1 MSQVDTHLISIGK
14 SRRTSTTKTHT
25 TMKKHSD
32 ARQIRIGT
40 RGSALAL
47 AQATEVQNR
56 LSSIYGEEVSFETCI
71 IKTSGDKI
79 LDRALAAVGGK
90 GLFTKELE
98 EALLDNSI
106 DIAVHSMKDMPAVL
120 PDGLEISCILPR
132 EDVRDAFISPVAKSL
147 QDLPAGSIVGTAS
160 IRREAFIRNRRPDL
174 KMMLFRG
181 NVQTRL
187 RKLEEGEA
195 HATLLASAGLR
206 RLGLEDRITQVIPVE
221 EMLPAPAQGAIGIE
235 IRSADQQ
242 TREIISAIHDR
253 DTGIAIEAERAFLG
267 QLDGSCRTP
276 IAALARVDGDTM
288 TFKGIILTPDGARFY
303 ETDRKGSVKDAAA
316 LGTDAARE
324 LYDRGGKDVF
334 RDVA

>member
-1 MSQVDTHLISIGK
+1 
-14 SRRTSTTKTHT
+14 
-25 TMKKHSD
+25 MKNHSD

-56 LSSIYGEEVSFETCI
+56 LSAIFGEEVSFETVI

-98 EALLDNSI
+98 EALFDNAI
-106 DIAVHSMKDMPAVL
+106 DIAVHSMKDMQAVL
-120 PDGLEISCILPR
+120 PDGLEIGCVLPR
-132 EDVRDAFISPVAKSL
+132 EDVRDAFISPHFKSL
-147 QDLPAGSIVGTAS
+147 SELPQGAVVGTAS
-160 IRREAFIRNRRPDL
+160 IRREAFIRNKRPDV
-174 KMMLFRG
+174 KTVLFRG

-195 HATLLASAGLR
+195 QATLLAAAGLK
-206 RLGLEDRITQVIPVE
+206 RLGLGDRITQLIPVG

-235 IRSADQQ
+235 IRSSDSA

-253 DTGIAIEAERAFLG
+253 DSGIAIEAERAFLS

-276 IAALARVDGDTM
+276 IAGLARVDGEAISFT
-288 TFKGIILTPDGARFY
+288 GIILTPDGARYY
-303 ETDRKGSVKDAAA
+303 ETERKGSVADAAA
-316 LGTDAARE
+316 LGKDAARE

-334 RDVA
+334 RDAG